1 MLTSSEVYGLQPVRQ
16 ESETRCGFTGCG
28 KTQDEGHG
36 FSRAV
41 RHGT

>member
-1 MLTSSEVYGLQPVRQ
+1 MLTSSESQ
-16 ESETRCGFTGCG
+16 EAKHDVAKQAAE
-28 KTQDEGHG
+28 KQDEGHG